1 MDRPSQILGTAT
13 VFHVGHSLAD
23 QFGGI
28 ATQNLHAEDA
38 VGVGTGDHLGK
49 THCRIGSQCPAI
61 GGEIE
66 FSDLN
71 LLALFLGLRRR
82 ASDW

>member
-1 MDRPSQILGTAT
+1 MYGIPIYGKSGFLQHFGKRGMRVDRPSQILGTAT

-38 VGVGTGDHLGK
+38 VAVVFEGMRSVK
-49 THCRIGSQCPAI
+49 FACV
-61 GGEIE
+61 
-66 FSDLN
+66 
-71 LLALFLGLRRR
+71 
-82 ASDW
+82 